1 MGMMVWRGGEE
12 VGVQAESGKKRNV
25 GQGRVGGGSSSPRG
39 ISPARLQKL
48 PHGMSEEDQAT
59 FKRNMRPHGGDDTS
73 SMEGDNP
80 PVGVRVEDSAETP
93 CL

>member
-1 MGMMVWRGGEE
+1 M
-12 VGVQAESGKKRNV
+12 
-25 GQGRVGGGSSSPRG
+25 
-39 ISPARLQKL
+39 SPARLL
-48 PHGMSEEDQAT
+48 ELSRGTSEEDQDT
-59 FKRNMRPHGGDDTS
+59 FKRNMGPHGGDDVP